1 MYEAKSYQ
9 CRDVAPLRLLLSSS
23 HVILSFLPPP
33 PPTPTPSAAH
43 AGVSFWWMDW
53 QQGDWSNIPGL
64 DPLIW
69 INHVHYRDME
79 MDVHGGAKRPMLL
92 SRWGGLGNHR

>member
-1 MYEAKSYQ
+1 
-9 CRDVAPLRLLLSSS
+9 
-23 HVILSFLPPP
+23 
-33 PPTPTPSAAH
+33 
-43 AGVSFWWMDW
+43 MDW

-79 MDVHGGAKRPMLL
+79 MNPHGTGARPMLL
-92 SRWGGLGNHR
+92 SRWGGLGNHRYQIGFSGDTHSNWQSLQFQVKMTVV